1 MSIKISTLLN
11 KIDSLVSKENASIIM
26 DFYNYMQGKGSSEN
40 HKVNNLRVVMDYAKY
55 LGNVCLYDIN
65 KRGQILSFLN
75 TKIKDISQDPDK
87 RWITTWNHYLNRIR
101 LFFRWLYNVHNLSSD
116 SHDSYYNERSLE
128 E

>member
-1 MSIKISTLLN
+1 
-11 KIDSLVSKENASIIM
+11 
-26 DFYNYMQGKGSSEN
+26 
-40 HKVNNLRVVMDYAKY
+40 MDYAKY

-116 SHDSYYNERSLE
+116 SHDIYYNERSLE
-128 E
+128 EWNTPDFVKIKQKQTNRLSPYIENEIWERDELDHCKI